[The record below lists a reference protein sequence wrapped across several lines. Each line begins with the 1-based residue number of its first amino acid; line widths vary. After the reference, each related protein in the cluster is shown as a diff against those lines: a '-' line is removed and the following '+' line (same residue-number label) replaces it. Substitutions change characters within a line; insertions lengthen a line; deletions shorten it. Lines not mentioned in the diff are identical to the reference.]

1 MNTSIFQGISLSAFS
16 IIQVQGLWSSW
27 IFVYLSSVVVLIAI
41 VRMLMYLFLVPGLSW
56 RSRSQVLC
64 VLCPSV
70 TACAAPQS
78 TLCSLWIREL
88 SYMPALALTWG
99 LWRASCCCGWVKL
112 QAQGMRSEW
121 ICFLKSQSFRVWG
134 SAITWGFMGTFLL
147 TQIFLSS
154 SVFVLMRLF
163 LFYSYKICE
172 IGTDFML
179 YLDLTYLYTSF
190 SDQLKPNDIGRE
202 SIVLFK
208 Q

>member
-1 MNTSIFQGISLSAFS
+1 MSIFQGISLSAFS

-27 IFVYLSSVVVLIAI
+27 IFVSLSSVVVLIAI

-88 SYMPALALTWG
+88 SHMPALALTWG

-134 SAITWGFMGTFLL
+134 SAITWGCHGNFSTYADFLAYL
-147 TQIFLSS
+147 VLCLSVCVCS
-154 SVFVLMRLF
+154 CFTLIKYVKLELILCFTLIWPICTHLSVTNWNLM
-163 LFYSYKICE
+163 
-172 IGTDFML
+172 T
-179 YLDLTYLYTSF
+179 
-190 SDQLKPNDIGRE
+190 
-202 SIVLFK
+202 
-208 Q
+208 